1 MDVQLFKSNGW
12 FFFFS
17 VGNINVGPFKNL
29 NQADLLDVAAQLS
42 GKTDELEELKE
53 LLERSVGARRNGD
66 EILEWRLDSEYS
78 DRVKTWTVHPKDVLK
93 AKCCHYAMEDS
104 QKRKKHRPPRRGF
117 FPSALATCF
126 KKRYFDVGD
135 CPDSSCIYF
144 QWCSTQLKA
153 IRDGA
158 VLVFYE
164 KNPLKCSFCHRR
176 LATQLLYVKLREN
189 QPNSVFLACD
199 NCASAIPSRWTV
211 LQVEKLE

>member
-1 MDVQLFKSNGW
+1 MDVQLFKINGNGW
-12 FFFFS
+12 FFS
-17 VGNINVGPFKNL
+17 VANIKVGPFENL
-29 NQADLLDVAAQLS
+29 DEVDLLDVAAQLS
-42 GKTDELEELKE
+42 GKTRELEELKE
-53 LLERSVGARRNGD
+53 LLERSMEARRNGD
-66 EILEWRLDSEYS
+66 QLLELRLDSEYS

-93 AKCCHYAMEDS
+93 AKCRHYTMEDN
-104 QKRKKHRPPRRGF
+104 QKRKKHRIPRGF

-135 CPDSSCIYF
+135 CTDSSCIYF

-164 KNPLKCSFCHRR
+164 KTPLKCSFCHRR
-176 LATQLLYVKLREN
+176 LATQLLYVKPREK
-189 QPNSVFLACD
+189 QPNSVFLTCD
-199 NCASAIPSRWTV
+199 NCASAIPSHWTV